1 MSRDCPFCG
10 LIEAGEYE
18 QDHGPVVR
26 FEPLNPVTPGH
37 MLFVPVDHIEH
48 GGGGAATDVGTAM
61 RFAQHYGVRR
71 GEDFNLIVSSGPTA
85 TQTVPHVHV
94 HYVPRRK
101 GDGLGLPWAVAGLSN
116 ADEQT
121 LCAAGFPPLEPPR

>member
-1 MSRDCPFCG
+1 MNDDLYDAECPFCQR
-10 LIEAGEYE
+10 IEKQEFE

-26 FEPLNPVTPGH
+26 FEPLNPVTSGH

-71 GEDFNLIVSSGPTA
+71 GEDFNLIVSSGRAA
-85 TQTVPHVHV
+85 TQTIAHVHI
-94 HYVPRRK
+94 HYVPRRTD
-101 GDGLGLPWAVAGLSN
+101 DGLPLPWDQG
-116 ADEQT
+116 
-121 LCAAGFPPLEPPR
+121 GHRG